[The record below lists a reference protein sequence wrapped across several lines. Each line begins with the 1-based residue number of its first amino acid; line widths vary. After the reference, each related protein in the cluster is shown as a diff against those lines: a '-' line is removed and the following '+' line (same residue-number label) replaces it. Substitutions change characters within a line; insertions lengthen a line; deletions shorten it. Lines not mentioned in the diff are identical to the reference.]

1 MAAPFESDESNI
13 TNTSNTSSAHRK
25 TQGKLRGPYKRYLFD
40 TSASIPKTT
49 KWNKKVKNDKIR
61 DVGVGDVV
69 SNSTNSVILIDDAGL
84 TVNNQDTE
92 FMMDCGG
99 DHVNSD
105 VLHVPDSVIEES
117 DEEIETGESQRVSL
131 IYI

>member
-13 TNTSNTSSAHRK
+13 TNSNTCSAHRK

-40 TSASIPKTT
+40 TSACIPKTT
-49 KWNKKVKNDKIR
+49 KWNKKVKNVKIR

-92 FMMDCGG
+92 FMMIMRTASCCMFQT
-99 DHVNSD
+99 
-105 VLHVPDSVIEES
+105 L
-117 DEEIETGESQRVSL
+117 L
-131 IYI
+131 